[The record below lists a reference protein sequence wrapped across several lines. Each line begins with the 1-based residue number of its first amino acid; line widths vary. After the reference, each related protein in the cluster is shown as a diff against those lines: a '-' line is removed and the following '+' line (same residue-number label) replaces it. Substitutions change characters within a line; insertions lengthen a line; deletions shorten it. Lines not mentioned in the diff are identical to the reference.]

1 MARVSW
7 SAAAQYDL
15 VNVVRV
21 RAVIEELRDNAEVT
35 LHNVETVGRDEG
47 IDGKTKTMWH
57 RGFTHEQERQINA
70 GTLPEKQGPQVWD
83 YLLFYRQ
90 RGRGWHPGFEVLRV
104 RSDRQVGRRILEAE
118 TGYRPQLPWPPQP
131 SP

>member
-35 LHNVETVGRDEG
+35 LHNVE
-47 IDGKTKTMWH
+47 
-57 RGFTHEQERQINA
+57 
-70 GTLPEKQGPQVWD
+70 
-83 YLLFYRQ
+83 
-90 RGRGWHPGFEVLRV
+90 
-104 RSDRQVGRRILEAE
+104 
-118 TGYRPQLPWPPQP
+118 
-131 SP
+131 